1 MIWQNPRRTLDLS
14 VRGAIMGILNVTPDS
29 FSDGGSH
36 ASPETAVDHALAM
49 LEDGAAI
56 IDIGGESTRPGA
68 VSVPPDEELRRVLPV
83 IRGLIKQ
90 APDCL
95 ISIDTSKAAVA
106 AAALEAGA
114 AIVNDVTALTGDPAM
129 AGVIAQARAGA
140 VLMHSQGTPQTM
152 QIAPDYADVTQEV
165 RAFLEQRL
173 AAAIAAGIAPEC
185 IALDPGI
192 GFGKSAAHNLTLLRN
207 LAALQ
212 IADRP
217 LLVGVSRKQF
227 LAKAAG
233 VAKMADRLWPTLAIS
248 ALAREKGAR
257 ILRVHD
263 VQPNLAAMR
272 MAEALLGPD

>member
-1 MIWQNPRRTLDLS
+1 MIWQNRRRTLDLS
-14 VRGAIMGILNVTPDS
+14 VRGVIMGILNVTPDS
-29 FSDGGSH
+29 FSDGGAH
-36 ASPETAVDHALAM
+36 AGPEAAAEHALAM
-49 LEDGAAI
+49 LGDGAAI

-68 VSVPPDEELRRVLPV
+68 VPVPLDEELRRVLPV
-83 IRGLIKQ
+83 IRRLAQQ

-106 AAALEAGA
+106 LAALEAGA

-129 AGVIAQARAGA
+129 AGVIAKSGAGV
-140 VLMHSQGTPQTM
+140 VLMHCQGTPPTM
-152 QIAPDYADVTQEV
+152 QNAPAYADVTQEV
-165 RAFLEQRL
+165 RIFLEQRL
-173 AAAIAAGIAPEC
+173 VAAIAAGIAPEC

-192 GFGKSAAHNLTLLRN
+192 GFGKSAAHNLTLLRD

-212 IADRP
+212 TADRP

-233 VAKMADRLWPTLAIS
+233 VENMADRLWPTLAIS

-257 ILRVHD
+257 ILRVHE
-263 VQPNLAAMR
+263 VRPNLASMR
-272 MAEALLGPD
+272 MAEALAVPD

>member
-1 MIWQNPRRTLDLS
+1 
-14 VRGAIMGILNVTPDS
+14 MGILNVTPDS
-29 FSDGGSH
+29 FSDGGAH
-36 ASPETAVDHALAM
+36 ASAVAAADHALAM
-49 LEDGAAI
+49 LEDGATI

-68 VSVPPDEELRRVLPV
+68 VPVPLDEELRRVLPV
-83 IRGLIKQ
+83 IRRLAEQ
-90 APDCL
+90 APNCL

-106 AAALEAGA
+106 QAALEAGA

-129 AGVIAQARAGA
+129 AGVIVQARAGA
-140 VLMHSQGTPQTM
+140 VLMHCQGTPQTM
-152 QIAPDYADVTQEV
+152 QVAPAYADVTQEV

-173 AAAIAAGIAPEC
+173 AAAQDAGIAPEC

-192 GFGKSAAHNLTLLRN
+192 GFGKSAAHNLTLLRD

-212 IADRP
+212 VSDRP

-233 VAKMADRLWPTLAIS
+233 VQTMAERLWPTLAIS